1 MNPIDLLRHTKDFLE
16 AFISQYHSLVYILLF
31 AIIFTETGLVIM
43 PFLPGD
49 SLLFAVGALSANPAM
64 GLNPWLIAVI
74 LFVAALCGDTLNYT
88 VGKFFGERLFNGRSK
103 FLKREYLTKTE
114 GFFAKYGG
122 QAIIRARFVPLV
134 RTFAPFTAGM
144 GKMPFPKFFSYSV
157 AGAILWVGVCM
168 GAGYFFGNFPIVQ
181 KRFELFALGIVVLSV
196 LPVIFEVIKH
206 RRESKQAETVAPVTP
221 AATDV

>member
-1 MNPIDLLRHTKDFLE
+1 MELLDLLRHTKDFLE
-16 AFISQYHSLVYILLF
+16 DFITRYHSLVYILLF

-64 GLNPWLIAVI
+64 GLNPALVAVVV
-74 LFVAALCGDTLNYT
+74 FVAALCGDTLNYT
-88 VGKFFGERLFNGRSK
+88 IGKFFGERLFNGKSK
-103 FLKREYLTKTE
+103 LFKREYLEKTE

-122 QAIIRARFVPLV
+122 QAIIRARFVPIV

-144 GKMPFPKFFSYSV
+144 GKMPFPTFFTYSV
-157 AGAILWVGVCM
+157 VGAILWVGVCM
-168 GAGYFFGNFPIVQ
+168 GAGYLFGGYEVVQ

-196 LPVIFEVIKH
+196 LPVAWEIFQH
-206 RRESKQAETVAPVTP
+206 RRAVAKEKQAVIPER
-221 AATDV
+221 